1 MPRWLLPENIS
12 DVLPLEARRVE
23 AVRRTLLDLY
33 ASYGYELVIPPLIE
47 YVDSLLTGTGSDL
60 DLRTF
65 KLVDQA
71 SGRMLGLRADIT
83 PQVARIDAHILN
95 RAGVTRLCYAGSV
108 LHARPMH
115 ALAVREPLQVGAELF
130 GSTSLAADA
139 EILEL
144 AIASLRATGLNGVV
158 IDLGHA
164 GVLRGLLDLA
174 QLTAPV
180 EEQIVA
186 ALAAGDWPALRETV
200 AALPVRARDGLLA
213 LARLSGGVEVIEEAR
228 RVLPDV
234 PAIARALDDLRA
246 LAAGCAA
253 AVTVDLA
260 DCHAYRYETGVT
272 FSVHADGFPGA
283 MVRGGRYDNV
293 GKAFGRA
300 RPAVG
305 FSIYLRDLA
314 GLREA
319 EPPRA
324 ILAPAGDEPSL
335 REAIR
340 ALRAAGEVVVQ
351 RWEGNDGADAGGGGA
366 FDRELVRD
374 GAGWRVRDAGQ
385 RQ

>member
-23 AVRRTLLDLY
+23 AVRRALLDLY

-144 AIASLRATGLNGVV
+144 AIESLRTTGLNGVA

-180 EEQIVA
+180 EEEIVA
-186 ALAAGDWPALRETV
+186 ALAARDLPALRETV
-200 AALPVRARDGLLA
+200 ATLPARERDGLLA
-213 LARLSGGVEVIEEAR
+213 LARLSGGAEVIDEAR
-228 RVLPDV
+228 RVLPDT
-234 PAIARALDDLRA
+234 PGIARALDDLRA

-260 DCHAYRYETGVT
+260 DCHAYRYHTGVI
-272 FSVHADGFPGA
+272 FSVHAEGFPGP

-314 GLREA
+314 GLRET

-324 ILAPAGDEPSL
+324 ILAPAGDEPAL

-351 RWEGNDGADAGGGGA
+351 RWMGENGADSGNCV
-366 FDRELVRD
+366 FDRELVRED
-374 GAGWRVRDAGQ
+374 TGWQTRR